1 MSDNP
6 TEVFASMMYVRP
18 SQLQAA
24 SKARLFKRFAR
35 TVLASA
41 LTLSLLGPAEAVR
54 IESAAGATDF
64 DWDVPTAPEAVTAT
78 EAVASDKSAG
88 PELLRHLTKAEN
100 PRGAAMLASAWSAPS
115 RARLVRMRVTA
126 YCPCDIC
133 CGPKA
138 AGITASGHTVA
149 ADHGRFVAADPALAF
164 GTRLLVPGYNGGR
177 PVRVLDRGGAIR
189 GRSLDVYFDDH
200 ETARLWG
207 VRYLAVAIMP
217 AR

>member
-1 MSDNP
+1 
-6 TEVFASMMYVRP
+6 MMYVRP
-18 SQLQAA
+18 SQPQAA
-24 SKARLFKRFAR
+24 SKAGLFKRFAR

-41 LTLSLLGPAEAVR
+41 LVLSLLGPAEVVR
-54 IESAAGATDF
+54 IESAAAATDF
-64 DWDVPTAPEAVTAT
+64 DWDVPTAPDAVLATASASRGT
-78 EAVASDKSAG
+78 SDKPAG
-88 PELLRHLTKAEN
+88 PELLRRL
-100 PRGAAMLASAWSAPS
+100 PRAILASAWSGPAPS
-115 RARLVRMRVTA
+115 RGRLVRMRVTA

-138 AGITASGHTVA
+138 AGVTASGHTVA
-149 ADHGRFVAADPALAF
+149 ADNGRFVAADPVLAF
-164 GTRLLVPGYNGGR
+164 GTRLVVPGYNAGR

-200 ETARLWG
+200 ETARAWG